1 MMNGYIL
8 TTTQNTHG
16 WVVDENDISTGYQIF
31 FKGDSIASPPTLCY
45 RVSKKLYRKKVENA
59 ILLESSGPELVSR
72 RLKEA
77 LEAISKSIQFFDV
90 ELFCE
95 GERIE
100 GFYATNLLYK
110 INCVEIERSEFRL
123 TNFNPQEP
131 EYMFYY
137 MRLKENLFKGL
148 DIDIVRCREMQRCI
162 VVNEKIKKALF
173 DAGLKGLQ
181 FSDSIDITPQERS
194 ISERI

>member
-1 MMNGYIL
+1 MNGYIL

-16 WVVDENDISTGYQIF
+16 WVVYENDISTDYQNF
-31 FKGDSIASPPTLCY
+31 FKGDFIASSPSLFY
-45 RVSKKLYRKKVENA
+45 RVSKKTYLKKVEKA

-72 RLKEA
+72 RLKEV
-77 LEAISKSIQFFDV
+77 LEATSKNIQFFDV

-95 GERIE
+95 GGKIE
-100 GFYATNLLYK
+100 GFYAANLPYK
-110 INCVEIERSEFRL
+110 INCVDIEHSEFRL
-123 TNFNPQEP
+123 TNFDPQEP

-137 MRLKENLFKGL
+137 MRLRDNLFKEF
-148 DIDIVRCREMQRCI
+148 DIDIVRCREMHRCI

-181 FSDSIDITPQERS
+181 FSDSIDMTPQERS
-194 ISERI
+194 IVERI

>member
-1 MMNGYIL
+1 MNGYIL
-8 TTTQNTHG
+8 NTTQNTHG
-16 WVVDENDISTGYQIF
+16 WVVYENDISTDYQNF
-31 FKGDSIASPPTLCY
+31 FKGDLIASPPTLFY
-45 RVSKKLYRKKVENA
+45 RVSKKTYREKVEKA

-77 LEAISKSIQFFDV
+77 LEAISKSIHFFDA

-100 GFYATNLLYK
+100 GFYAVNLLYK
-110 INCVEIERSEFRL
+110 INCVDIERSEFRL
-123 TNFNPQEP
+123 TNFSPQEP

-137 MRLKENLFKGL
+137 MRLKDNLFKEF
-148 DIDIVRCREMQRCI
+148 DIDIVRCREMHRCI

-181 FSDSIDITPQERS
+181 FSDSIDITPQGRS

>member
-1 MMNGYIL
+1 MNGYIL

-16 WVVDENDISTGYQIF
+16 WVIYENDISTGYQDF
-31 FKGDSIASPPTLCY
+31 FKGDLIASPPSLFY
-45 RVSKKLYRKKVENA
+45 RVSKKTYMKKVEQA

-77 LEAISKSIQFFDV
+77 LEATSKSIQFFDV

-95 GERIE
+95 GEKIE
-100 GFYATNLLYK
+100 GFYAVNLLYK
-110 INCVEIERSEFRL
+110 INCVDIEHSEFRL
-123 TNFNPQEP
+123 TNFDPQKP

-148 DIDIVRCREMQRCI
+148 DIDIVRCREMHRCI

-173 DAGLKGLQ
+173 DVGLKGLQ
-181 FSDSIDITPQERS
+181 FSDSIDLTPQERS
-194 ISERI
+194 ILERI

>member
-1 MMNGYIL
+1 MNGYIL

-16 WVVDENDISTGYQIF
+16 WVVYENDISTSYQNF
-31 FKGDSIASPPTLCY
+31 FKGDFIASPPTLYY
-45 RVSKKLYRKKVENA
+45 RVSRKAYREKVENA

-72 RLKEA
+72 RLKEI

-95 GERIE
+95 GEKIE
-100 GFYATNLLYK
+100 GFYAAKLLYK
-110 INCVEIERSEFRL
+110 INCVDIERSEFRL
-123 TNFNPQEP
+123 TNFNPQEH

-148 DIDIVRCREMQRCI
+148 DIDIVRCREMHRCI
-162 VVNEKIKKALF
+162 VVNEKIKNVLF

>member
-1 MMNGYIL
+1 MNGYIL

-16 WVVDENDISTGYQIF
+16 WVVYENDISTGYQNF

-45 RVSKKLYRKKVENA
+45 RVSKKSYREKVENA

-77 LEAISKSIQFFDV
+77 LEATSRSIQFFDV
-90 ELFCE
+90 ELSCE
-95 GERIE
+95 GEKIE
-100 GFYATNLLYK
+100 GFYAANLLYK
-110 INCVEIERSEFRL
+110 INCVDIERSEFRL

-148 DIDIVRCREMQRCI
+148 GIDIVRCREMHRCI
-162 VVNEKIKKALF
+162 VVNEKIKNVLF
-173 DAGLKGLQ
+173 DAGLKGVQ

>member
-1 MMNGYIL
+1 MNGYIL

-16 WVVDENDISTGYQIF
+16 WVIYENDISTGYQDF
-31 FKGDSIASPPTLCY
+31 FKGDFIVSPPSLFY
-45 RVSKKLYRKKVENA
+45 RVSKKTYMKKVEQA

-77 LEAISKSIQFFDV
+77 LEATSKSIQFFDV

-95 GERIE
+95 GEKIE
-100 GFYATNLLYK
+100 GFYAVNLLYK
-110 INCVEIERSEFRL
+110 INCVDIEHSEFRL
-123 TNFNPQEP
+123 TNFDPQKP

-148 DIDIVRCREMQRCI
+148 DIDIVRCREMHRCI

-173 DAGLKGLQ
+173 DVGLKGLQ
-181 FSDSIDITPQERS
+181 FSDSIDLTPQERS
-194 ISERI
+194 ILERI

>member
-1 MMNGYIL
+1 MNGYIL

-16 WVVDENDISTGYQIF
+16 WVVYENDISTDYQDF
-31 FKGDSIASPPTLCY
+31 FKGDFIASSPSLFY
-45 RVSKKLYRKKVENA
+45 RVSKKTYLKKVEKA

-72 RLKEA
+72 RLKEV
-77 LEAISKSIQFFDV
+77 LEATSKNIHFFDV

-95 GERIE
+95 GKKIE
-100 GFYATNLLYK
+100 GFYAANLPYK
-110 INCVEIERSEFRL
+110 INCVDIEHSEFRL
-123 TNFNPQEP
+123 TNFDPQEP

-137 MRLKENLFKGL
+137 MRLRDNLFKEF
-148 DIDIVRCREMQRCI
+148 DIDIVRCREMHRCI

-181 FSDSIDITPQERS
+181 FSDSIDMTPQERS
-194 ISERI
+194 IVERI

>member
-1 MMNGYIL
+1 MNGYIL

-16 WVVDENDISTGYQIF
+16 WVVYENDISTDYQDF
-31 FKGDSIASPPTLCY
+31 FKGDFIASSPSLFY
-45 RVSKKLYRKKVENA
+45 RVSKKTYLKKVEKA

-72 RLKEA
+72 RLKEV
-77 LEAISKSIQFFDV
+77 LEATSKNIQFFDV

-95 GERIE
+95 GEKIE
-100 GFYATNLLYK
+100 GFYAENLPYK
-110 INCVEIERSEFRL
+110 INCVDIEHSEFRL
-123 TNFNPQEP
+123 TNFDPQEP

-137 MRLKENLFKGL
+137 MRLRDNLFKEF
-148 DIDIVRCREMQRCI
+148 DIDIVRCREMHRCI

-173 DAGLKGLQ
+173 DSGLKGLQ

>member
-1 MMNGYIL
+1 MNGYIL

-16 WVVDENDISTGYQIF
+16 WVVYENDISTDYQNF
-31 FKGDSIASPPTLCY
+31 FKGDFIASSPTLFY
-45 RVSKKLYRKKVENA
+45 RVSRKTYLKKVEKA

-72 RLKEA
+72 RLKEV
-77 LEAISKSIQFFDV
+77 LEATSKSIQFFDA

-95 GERIE
+95 GEKIE
-100 GFYATNLLYK
+100 GFYAANLPYK
-110 INCVEIERSEFRL
+110 INCVDIEHSEFRL
-123 TNFNPQEP
+123 TNFDPQDP

-137 MRLKENLFKGL
+137 MRLRDNLFKEF
-148 DIDIVRCREMQRCI
+148 DIDIVRCREMHRCI

-181 FSDSIDITPQERS
+181 FSDSIDMTPQERS
-194 ISERI
+194 IVERI

>member
-1 MMNGYIL
+1 MNGYIL

-16 WVVDENDISTGYQIF
+16 WVVYENDISTDYQNF
-31 FKGDSIASPPTLCY
+31 FKGDLIASPPTLFY
-45 RVSKKLYRKKVENA
+45 RVSKKAYMKKVEKA

-72 RLKEA
+72 RLKEI
-77 LEAISKSIQFFDV
+77 LEATSNSIQFFDV

-95 GERIE
+95 SEKIE
-100 GFYATNLLYK
+100 GFYAVNLLYK
-110 INCVEIERSEFRL
+110 INCVDLERSEFRL

-137 MRLKENLFKGL
+137 MKLKDNLFKGL
-148 DIDIVRCREMQRCI
+148 DINIARCREMHRCI

>member
-1 MMNGYIL
+1 MNGYIL

-16 WVVDENDISTGYQIF
+16 WVVYENDISTDYHF
-31 FKGDSIASPPTLCY
+31 FFQGDFIASPPTLFY
-45 RVSKKLYRKKVENA
+45 RVSKKAYMKKVEKA

-77 LEAISKSIQFFDV
+77 LEATSKSIQFFDV

-95 GERIE
+95 GEKIE
-100 GFYATNLLYK
+100 GFYAANLLYK
-110 INCVEIERSEFRL
+110 INCVDIDRSEFRL

-148 DIDIVRCREMQRCI
+148 DIDIVRCREMHRCI

>member
-1 MMNGYIL
+1 MNGYIL
-8 TTTQNTHG
+8 TTIQNTHG
-16 WVVDENDISTGYQIF
+16 WVVYENDISTDYQF
-31 FKGDSIASPPTLCY
+31 FCQGDFIAPPPILFY
-45 RVSKKLYRKKVENA
+45 RVSKKAYMKKVEKA

-77 LEAISKSIQFFDV
+77 LEATSKSIQFFDV

-95 GERIE
+95 GEKIE
-100 GFYATNLLYK
+100 GFYAANLLYK
-110 INCVEIERSEFRL
+110 INCVDIERSEFRL

-148 DIDIVRCREMQRCI
+148 DIDIVRCREMHRCI

>member
-1 MMNGYIL
+1 M
-8 TTTQNTHG
+8 
-16 WVVDENDISTGYQIF
+16 
-31 FKGDSIASPPTLCY
+31 
-45 RVSKKLYRKKVENA
+45 KKVEKA

-77 LEAISKSIQFFDV
+77 LEATSRSIQFFDV
-90 ELFCE
+90 ELSCE
-95 GERIE
+95 GEKIE
-100 GFYATNLLYK
+100 GFYAANLLYK
-110 INCVEIERSEFRL
+110 INCVDIECSEFRL

-137 MRLKENLFKGL
+137 MRLKDNLFKGL
-148 DIDIVRCREMQRCI
+148 DIDIVRCREMYRCI

-181 FSDSIDITPQERS
+181 FSDSIDITPQGRS

>member
-1 MMNGYIL
+1 MNGYIL

-16 WVVDENDISTGYQIF
+16 WVVYENDISTGYQIF

-77 LEAISKSIQFFDV
+77 LEAISKSFQFFDV

-100 GFYATNLLYK
+100 GFYAANLLYK
-110 INCVEIERSEFRL
+110 INCVDIERSEFRL

>member
-1 MMNGYIL
+1 MNGYIL

-16 WVVDENDISTGYQIF
+16 WVVYENDISTDHQDF
-31 FKGDSIASPPTLCY
+31 FKGDFIASSPSLFY
-45 RVSKKLYRKKVENA
+45 RVSRKTYLKKVEKA

-72 RLKEA
+72 RLKEV
-77 LEAISKSIQFFDV
+77 LEATSKSIQFFDV

-95 GERIE
+95 GEKIE
-100 GFYATNLLYK
+100 GFYAANLPYK
-110 INCVEIERSEFRL
+110 INCVDIEHSEFRL
-123 TNFNPQEP
+123 TNFDPQEP

-137 MRLKENLFKGL
+137 MRLKDNLFKEF
-148 DIDIVRCREMQRCI
+148 DIDIVRCREMHRCI

-181 FSDSIDITPQERS
+181 FSDSIDMTPQERS
-194 ISERI
+194 IVERI

>member
-1 MMNGYIL
+1 MNGYIL

-16 WVVDENDISTGYQIF
+16 WVVSENDISTDYQNF
-31 FKGDSIASPPTLCY
+31 FKGDFIASSPTLFY
-45 RVSKKLYRKKVENA
+45 RVKKTYLKRVEKA

-72 RLKEA
+72 RLKEV
-77 LEAISKSIQFFDV
+77 LEATSKSIQFFDV

-95 GERIE
+95 GEKIE
-100 GFYATNLLYK
+100 GFYAANLPYK
-110 INCVEIERSEFRL
+110 INCVDIEHSEFRL
-123 TNFNPQEP
+123 TNFDPQEP

-137 MRLKENLFKGL
+137 MRLRDNLFKEF
-148 DIDIVRCREMQRCI
+148 DIDIVRCREMHRCI

-181 FSDSIDITPQERS
+181 FSDSIDMTPQERS
-194 ISERI
+194 IVERI